1 MYAIIEL
8 KGKQYKVEKG
18 QELYVDLLGAEAG
31 SSVEIDKVLLLNDEK
46 TVQVGQPYLQGASV
60 KVKIEKQV
68 KGQKLVVFK
77 FRRKKRYKK
86 KKGHRQNYHKIT
98 VQEITAK

>member
-18 QELYVDLLGAEAG
+18 QELYVDLLDSETG
-31 SSVEIDKVLLLNDEK
+31 SSVEIDKVLLLNDDK
-46 TVQVGQPYLQGASV
+46 NVQVGQPYVTGAAV
-60 KVKIEKQV
+60 KVKVEKEV

-77 FRRKKRYKK
+77 FKRKKRYKK
-86 KKGHRQNYHKIT
+86 KKGHRQNYNKIT
-98 VQEITAK
+98 VEEILVK

>member
-8 KGKQYKVEKG
+8 KGKQFKVEKG
-18 QELYVDLLGAEAG
+18 QELYVDLLDSEAG
-31 SSVEIDKVLLLNDEK
+31 SSVEIDKVLLLNDDK
-46 TVQVGQPYLQGASV
+46 SVQVGQPYVKGATV
-60 KVKIEKQV
+60 KVKIEKEV

-86 KKGHRQNYHKIT
+86 KKGHRQKYNKI
-98 VQEITAK
+98 VVEEIIAK

>member
-18 QELYVDLLGAEAG
+18 QELYVDLLDSEAG
-31 SSVEIDKVLLLNDEK
+31 SSVKIDKVLLLNDDK
-46 TVQVGQPYLQGASV
+46 SVQVGQPYVKGASIQ
-60 KVKIEKQV
+60 VKIEKEV
-68 KGQKLVVFK
+68 RGQKLVVFK

-86 KKGHRQNYHKIT
+86 KKGHRQNYHKLT
-98 VQEITAK
+98 VEAITAS